1 MKKLIIIGLCL
12 IVLFSLVG
20 CNKNKGDNILGN
32 RFEIK
37 EVIEESFYA
46 NVYLVVDKS
55 TGVNYYWIAA
65 GYGKSLTPVYDS
77 EGKIVV
83 DKLR

>member
-37 EVIEESFYA
+37 EVIAEI
-46 NVYLVVDKS
+46 DKAL
-55 TGVNYYWIAA
+55 GGNADV
-65 GYGKSLTPVYDS
+65 
-77 EGKIVV
+77 
-83 DKLR
+83 